1 MLPEGLAT
9 VKARERLTGRSV
21 IVELFLMPANGHR
34 PARPALLTAVDA
46 FLRHLERERGASP
59 HTITAYSR
67 DLSDAVTWLQRAG
80 VTHWRDAKPTHI
92 RQHLTAL
99 QTDGLGKRST
109 ARRLSALRSFGQFLV
124 RTGALARGPAEGVT
138 RPRLPRHLPQ
148 VLSRAELHDLLAAP
162 PADTPL
168 GLRDRALL
176 ELLYATGLRAAE
188 LISLTVDQ
196 VTTGSDELRIVGK
209 GRRERIVLIGRYA
222 QRALAAYLRRGR
234 PQLLRR
240 GRQGAALFVN
250 HYGGPLTDRG
260 VRYLL
265 ARYLRQVSAKSGV
278 SPHTL
283 RHTFATHLLEGGAD
297 LRIVQELLGHASLT
311 TTQLY
316 THVSSRRL
324 QEVYQGAHPR
334 A

>member
-1 MLPEGLAT
+1 MT
-9 VKARERLTGRSV
+9 TNGRPPTRS
-21 IVELFLMPANGHR
+21 
-34 PARPALLTAVDA
+34 ALLTAVEA
-46 FLRHLERERGASP
+46 FLHHLERERDASP
-59 HTITAYSR
+59 HTVAAYRR
-67 DLSDAVTWLQRAG
+67 DLHDAVAWLDEAG
-80 VTHWRDAKPTHI
+80 VTRWRDAQSTHI

-99 QTDGLGKRST
+99 QTNGLGKRSA

-124 RTGALARGPAEGVT
+124 RSGALVRGPAEGVT

-148 VLSRAELHDLLAAP
+148 VLSRAELQSLLVAP

-188 LISLTVDQ
+188 LISLTVEQ
-196 VTTGSDELRIVGK
+196 VRGGSDELRIVGK
-209 GRRERIVLIGRYA
+209 GRRERIVLLGRYA
-222 QRALAAYLRRGR
+222 QRALAEYLRRGR
-234 PQLLRR
+234 PQLARR
-240 GRQGAALFVN
+240 RPTEALLIN

-260 VRYLL
+260 VRYIL

-297 LRIVQELLGHASLT
+297 LRVVQELLGHASLT

-316 THVSSRRL
+316 THVSTRRL